1 MGTRG
6 LPAMYS
12 IKAVSQ
18 ATGLSIETLRAWER
32 RYQIVAPVRD
42 GNGRRA
48 YQPDDVIRLR
58 KLREATEKG
67 HPISRLARLGEAE
80 LDRILGPGA
89 TGSPDG
95 SPQQSLGAQI
105 IAAAADYR
113 PEDCDR
119 LLAMALALLP
129 VSQVVIDV
137 LAPALVEVGERWHR
151 GQFSIAQER
160 IVSSAVRKQLS
171 SVLNTYSR
179 IATGPLMVLS
189 TPAGERHELGILMC
203 ALLAASRNIRCHYL
217 GADLPAE
224 DLVTYATRVR
234 ADVLALSVVS
244 GANATAA
251 LDELARLAE
260 FLPAQIELWGGG
272 LALQSADSRRLPA
285 RLKVLKDL
293 GAFEREITLLAAR
306 VGH

>member
-1 MGTRG
+1 
-6 LPAMYS
+6 MYS

-32 RYQIVAPVRD
+32 RYQIVAPIRD

-48 YQPDDVIRLR
+48 YQPDDVVRLR

-80 LDRILGPGA
+80 LDQILGPGA
-89 TGSPDG
+89 AGSPGG
-95 SPQQSLGAQI
+95 SADQGLGAQI

-113 PEDCDR
+113 PEECDR

-137 LAPALVEVGERWHR
+137 LTPALVEVGERWHR

-171 SVLNTYSR
+171 SVLDTYSR

-217 GADLPAE
+217 GADLPAA
-224 DLVTYATRVR
+224 DLATYATRVR
-234 ADVLALSVVS
+234 ADVLVLSVVS
-244 GANATAA
+244 GANAAA
-251 LDELARLAE
+251 SLDELARLAE
-260 FLPAQIELWGGG
+260 FLPTRIELWGGG
-272 LALQSADSRRLPA
+272 LVLQGADSRRLPD

-293 GAFEREITLLAAR
+293 GAFERELTLLAAR

>member
-1 MGTRG
+1 
-6 LPAMYS
+6 MYS

-32 RYQIVAPVRD
+32 RYQIVAPIRD

-48 YQPDDVIRLR
+48 YQPDDVVRLR

-80 LDRILGPGA
+80 LDQILGPGA
-89 TGSPDG
+89 AGSPGGSPDQG
-95 SPQQSLGAQI
+95 LGAQI

-113 PEDCDR
+113 PEECDR

-137 LAPALVEVGERWHR
+137 LTPALVEVGERWHR

-171 SVLNTYSR
+171 SVLDTYSR

-217 GADLPAE
+217 GADLPAA
-224 DLVTYATRVR
+224 DLATYATRVR

-244 GANATAA
+244 GANATAS

-260 FLPAQIELWGGG
+260 FLPTRIELWGGG
-272 LALQSADSRRLPA
+272 LVLQGADSRRLPD

-293 GAFEREITLLAAR
+293 GAFERELTLLAAR

>member
-1 MGTRG
+1 
-6 LPAMYS
+6 MYS

-80 LDRILGPGA
+80 LDQILGPGA
-89 TGSPDG
+89 PGSPDG

-171 SVLNTYSR
+171 SVLDTYSR
-179 IATGPLMVLS
+179 IASGPLMVLS

-260 FLPAQIELWGGG
+260 FLPAQIEIWGGG

-306 VGH
+306 VGP

>member
-1 MGTRG
+1 
-6 LPAMYS
+6 MYS

-32 RYQIVAPVRD
+32 RYQVVTPVRE

-80 LDRILGPGA
+80 LDQILGPGA
-89 TGSPDG
+89 PGSPDG
-95 SPQQSLGAQI
+95 LAQQGLGAQI
-105 IAAAADYR
+105 IAAAAEYR
-113 PEDCDR
+113 PEECDR

-129 VSQVVIDV
+129 VSRVVIDV
-137 LAPALVEVGERWHR
+137 LTPALVEVGERWHR

-171 SVLNTYSR
+171 SVLDTYSR

-244 GANATAA
+244 STNGTAS

-272 LALQSADSRRLPA
+272 LVLQGADPRRLPA

-293 GAFEREITLLAAR
+293 GAFEREITLLAGR

>member
-1 MGTRG
+1 
-6 LPAMYS
+6 MYS

-89 TGSPDG
+89 PGSPGG

-171 SVLNTYSR
+171 SVLDTYSR

>member
-1 MGTRG
+1 
-6 LPAMYS
+6 MYS

-32 RYQIVAPVRD
+32 RYQIVIPVRD
-42 GNGRRA
+42 DNGRRA

-58 KLREATEKG
+58 KLREATEMG
-67 HPISRLARLGEAE
+67 HPISRLARLGEPE
-80 LDRILGPGA
+80 LEQLLGDGGA
-89 TGSPDG
+89 GSPG
-95 SPQQSLGAQI
+95 QSPQQNLSAQI

-113 PEDCDR
+113 PEECDR
-119 LLAMALALLP
+119 LLATALALLP
-129 VSQVVIDV
+129 VSQVVTAV

-160 IVSSAVRKQLS
+160 IVSSAVRRQLS
-171 SVLNTYSR
+171 SVLDTYSR
-179 IATGPLMVLS
+179 IASGPLMVLS

-203 ALLAASRNIRCHYL
+203 ALLAASRNVRCHYL

-224 DLVTYATRVR
+224 DLATYATRVK
-234 ADVLALSVVS
+234 ADVVALSVVS
-244 GANATAA
+244 SENTASA
-251 LDELARLAE
+251 LAQIARLAE
-260 FLPAQIELWGGG
+260 VLPEQIELWGGG
-272 LALQSADSRRLPA
+272 LALGSTHSRQLPA

-306 VGH
+306 TGR